1 MHSNKDIILTV
12 DYHLEHLEVRRL
24 NCANGQ
30 EECRNIPTE
39 KRSIER
45 LVAAAATEATA
56 TGGKVI
62 WIMESTT
69 GWARVKELL
78 GDKVE
83 FVLANV
89 LQMPLPPKA
98 YRRKSDKIDT
108 GRIQREFLNGS
119 LPQSYQPS
127 AWWRQVRRL
136 VDSRQDLIERQTAV
150 KNWIRHFLYHE
161 TWSSWE
167 SMWTQKGHRRLK
179 RLVLP
184 ESDRMVLN
192 LKLKDLEG
200 IAALLSA
207 VEERMQQVYD
217 QWPEAQRVDAVRG
230 IGMVT
235 AVSILAHMG
244 PIERF
249 RNAEALI
256 SYAGLAP
263 AHRQSDGT
271 SHHGRIGGGGTDS
284 HLRYLLIETMQ
295 WVCQIPRYRP
305 AFERAQAKH
314 GTNVARIIVAG
325 QLLRSLFKML
335 RDQVP
340 FNQMPP
346 ASIAA

>member
-1 MHSNKDIILTV
+1 MHTANDIILAV
-12 DYHLEHLEVRRL
+12 DYHLEHLEVRWL
-24 NCANGQ
+24 DCASGQ
-30 EECRNIPTE
+30 EQCRNIPTQR
-39 KRSIER
+39 RSIEC
-45 LVAAAATEATA
+45 LVAAARTMASNRR
-56 TGGKVI
+56 GKVI

-78 GDKVE
+78 GNKVE

-98 YRRKSDKIDT
+98 YRHKSDKIDT

-119 LPQSYQPS
+119 LPQSYQPTI
-127 AWWRQVRRL
+127 WWRQIRRL

-150 KNWIRHFLYHE
+150 KNWIRHFLQHE
-161 TWSSWE
+161 TWAIRDNL
-167 SMWTQKGHRRLK
+167 WTNRGLRRLK
-179 RLVLP
+179 RMELT
-184 ESDRMVLN
+184 ENDRWVLN
-192 LKLKDLEG
+192 LKIRHLQE
-200 IAALLSA
+200 IAAQLSA
-207 VEERMQQVYD
+207 VEERMQEFYN

-235 AVSILAHMG
+235 SVSILAHIG

-249 RNAEALI
+249 RDAEALI

-271 SHHGRIGGGGTDS
+271 HHNGRIGGGGTDS
-284 HLRYLLIETMQ
+284 HLRYLLVETML

-314 GTNVARIIVAG
+314 GTNVARIIIAR
-325 QLLRSLFKML
+325 QLLRSIYKML

-340 FNQMPP
+340 FNQML
-346 ASIAA
+346 AA